1 MNVNVGALI
10 RRERQRQGL
19 SLRELARRV
28 GVSASMLSQ
37 VETDRTRPS
46 VSTIYAIAT
55 ELGISIDA
63 LLSDRD
69 ADMDAGILAEGG
81 VVGAAGLG
89 GAGLGGAGL
98 GGSGLG
104 SSGSAGSGL
113 GGSGLAGSGLGG
125 AGSRR
130 GPSLGELDCQLVRP
144 EDRRK
149 LELESGVT
157 WELLSDLLPHLVDF
171 MYVTYEPG
179 GRSSSS
185 GKLMR
190 HTGTEFAYLL
200 RGKLKIQ
207 VGFDEYVLQAGDALA
222 FDSSEPHLLVNEGAE
237 PAEGI
242 WFVLGRR
249 LTPES
254 HAARVALPA
263 ERPVRVLHRG
273 DGHLP
278 SRDADPPDPS

>member
-1 MNVNVGALI
+1 VNVNVGSLI

-63 LLSDRD
+63 LLSDSD
-69 ADMDAGILAEGG
+69 
-81 VVGAAGLG
+81 
-89 GAGLGGAGL
+89 GAGA
-98 GGSGLG
+98 G
-104 SSGSAGSGL
+104 SSATGSAGP
-113 GGSGLAGSGLGG
+113 
-125 AGSRR
+125 RR
-130 GPSLGELDCQLVRP
+130 GPASAPGPEELACQLVRP

-171 MYVTYEPG
+171 MFVTYEPG

-254 HAARVALPA
+254 HAARVTMPG
-263 ERPVRVLHRG
+263 ERPVRILHRG
-273 DGHLP
+273 GPHRP
-278 SRDADPPDPS
+278 ARDAAPPDPS

>member
-1 MNVNVGALI
+1 MGHASLNVNVGSLI
-10 RRERQRQGL
+10 RRERQHQGL

-37 VETDRTRPS
+37 VETGRTRPS

-55 ELGISIDA
+55 ELGLSIDA
-63 LLSDRD
+63 LLSDKEAAVATATAAAAGGGA
-69 ADMDAGILAEGG
+69 ADGS
-81 VVGAAGLG
+81 GAAGPRV
-89 GAGLGGAGL
+89 
-98 GGSGLG
+98 
-104 SSGSAGSGL
+104 
-113 GGSGLAGSGLGG
+113 
-125 AGSRR
+125 RR
-130 GPSLGELDCQLVRP
+130 GPVGTAAAADLASQLVRP
-144 EDRRK
+144 EQRRK

-171 MYVTYEPG
+171 MFVTYEPG

-190 HTGTEFAYLL
+190 HTGTEFAFLV

-249 LTPES
+249 MTPET
-254 HAARVALPA
+254 HAARVTMTG
-263 ERPVRVLHRG
+263 EGTVLRYPEG
-273 DGHLP
+273 
-278 SRDADPPDPS
+278 RD

>member
-1 MNVNVGALI
+1 VNVNVGSLI

-63 LLSDRD
+63 LLSDS
-69 ADMDAGILAEGG
+69 
-81 VVGAAGLG
+81 G
-89 GAGLGGAGL
+89 GAVSAGGAM
-98 GGSGLG
+98 
-104 SSGSAGSGL
+104 
-113 GGSGLAGSGLGG
+113 

-130 GPSLGELDCQLVRP
+130 GPAGAPSLDELACQLVRP

-171 MYVTYEPG
+171 MFVTYEPG

-222 FDSSEPHLLVNEGAE
+222 FDSSEPHLLVNEGSE

-254 HAARVALPA
+254 HAARVTMPG
-263 ERPVRVLHRG
+263 ERPVRILHRG
-273 DGHLP
+273 GPHL
-278 SRDADPPDPS
+278 SARDEAPRDPS

>member
-1 MNVNVGALI
+1 MNVNVGGLI

-63 LLSDRD
+63 LLSDADVGSD
-69 ADMDAGILAEGG
+69 AAAEAMA
-81 VVGAAGLG
+81 VPV
-89 GAGLGGAGL
+89 
-98 GGSGLG
+98 
-104 SSGSAGSGL
+104 SAGS
-113 GGSGLAGSGLGG
+113 AEP
-125 AGSRR
+125 AVSRR
-130 GPSLGELDCQLVRP
+130 GPSLSELGCQLVRP
-144 EDRRK
+144 ENRRK

-190 HTGTEFAYLL
+190 HTG
-200 RGKLKIQ
+200 
-207 VGFDEYVLQAGDALA
+207 
-222 FDSSEPHLLVNEGAE
+222 H
-237 PAEGI
+237 
-242 WFVLGRR
+242 
-249 LTPES
+249 
-254 HAARVALPA
+254 RVRLPA
-263 ERPVRVLHRG
+263 PRQAE
-273 DGHLP
+273 
-278 SRDADPPDPS
+278 DPGRL

>member
-10 RRERQRQGL
+10 RRERKRQGL

-63 LLSDRD
+63 LLSDR
-69 ADMDAGILAEGG
+69 
-81 VVGAAGLG
+81 G
-89 GAGLGGAGL
+89 GAGLDAADAADAVAEGGGGA
-98 GGSGLG
+98 
-104 SSGSAGSGL
+104 SAVNAD
-113 GGSGLAGSGLGG
+113 AGTTG
-125 AGSRR
+125 RR
-130 GPSLGELDCQLVRP
+130 GPSLGELGCQLVSP
-144 EDRRK
+144 ETRRK

-254 HAARVALPA
+254 HAARVAMPA

-273 DGHLP
+273 DRHLP
-278 SRDADPPDPS
+278 GRAADPS

>member
-55 ELGISIDA
+55 ELGLSIDA
-63 LLSDRD
+63 LLSDSEAAAD
-69 ADMDAGILAEGG
+69 AAALAESGG
-81 VVGAAGLG
+81 GTSATAPAAAGQGTRGQGTVSG
-89 GAGLGGAGL
+89 GA
-98 GGSGLG
+98 
-104 SSGSAGSGL
+104 
-113 GGSGLAGSGLGG
+113 

-130 GPSLGELDCQLVRP
+130 GPALDGLGCQLVRP
-144 EDRRK
+144 ENRRK

-190 HTGTEFAYLL
+190 HTGTELAYLL

-254 HAARVALPA
+254 HEVRVDMPA
-263 ERPVRVLHRG
+263 ERPLRILHHG

-278 SRDADPPDPS
+278 ARDADPRDPS

>member
-55 ELGISIDA
+55 ELGLSIDA
-63 LLSDRD
+63 LLSDGGAAAQSAPDPVSARTRSG
-69 ADMDAGILAEGG
+69 AAAPALAE
-81 VVGAAGLG
+81 
-89 GAGLGGAGL
+89 
-98 GGSGLG
+98 
-104 SSGSAGSGL
+104 
-113 GGSGLAGSGLGG
+113 LA
-125 AGSRR
+125 
-130 GPSLGELDCQLVRP
+130 CQLVRP
-144 EDRRK
+144 EQRRK

-179 GRSSSS
+179 GSSSSS

-190 HTGTEFAYLL
+190 HTGTEFAFLL

-207 VGFDEYVLQAGDALA
+207 VGFDEYVLQPGDALA
-222 FDSSEPHLLVNEGAE
+222 FDSSEPHLLVNEGTE

-254 HAARVALPA
+254 HAARTLPDGPTLRQHPDA
-263 ERPVRVLHRG
+263 RG
-273 DGHLP
+273 
-278 SRDADPPDPS
+278 

>member
-1 MNVNVGALI
+1 VNVNVGSLI
-10 RRERQRQGL
+10 RRERQKQEL

-55 ELGISIDA
+55 ELGLSIDA
-63 LLSDRD
+63 LLSESDGTVDVSPADHSD
-69 ADMDAGILAEGG
+69 ADADADRQSATALA
-81 VVGAAGLG
+81 VT
-89 GAGLGGAGL
+89 
-98 GGSGLG
+98 
-104 SSGSAGSGL
+104 
-113 GGSGLAGSGLGG
+113 GLAS
-125 AGSRR
+125 
-130 GPSLGELDCQLVRP
+130 QLVRP

-171 MYVTYEPG
+171 MYVSYEPG

-190 HTGTEFAYLL
+190 HSGTEFAYLL

-207 VGFDEYVLQAGDALA
+207 VGFDEYVLQPGDALA
-222 FDSSEPHLLVNEGAE
+222 FDSTEPHLLVNEGSE

-249 LTPES
+249 LAPES
-254 HAARVALPA
+254 HA
-263 ERPVRVLHRG
+263 VRVPLRG
-273 DGHLP
+273 EHAASVLRRSGRHLP
-278 SRDADPPDPS
+278 GS

>member
-63 LLSDRD
+63 LLSD
-69 ADMDAGILAEGG
+69 
-81 VVGAAGLG
+81 
-89 GAGLGGAGL
+89 
-98 GGSGLG
+98 S
-104 SSGSAGSGL
+104 
-113 GGSGLAGSGLGG
+113 G
-125 AGSRR
+125 AGSSAADAGAVAVPVPATGAVPAASPR
-130 GPSLGELDCQLVRP
+130 GPSLGELGCQLVRP
-144 EDRRK
+144 EKRRK

-254 HAARVALPA
+254 HAARVAMPA

-278 SRDADPPDPS
+278 GRDADPA

>member
-1 MNVNVGALI
+1 MNVNVGGLI
-10 RRERQRQGL
+10 RRERQKQGL

-55 ELGISIDA
+55 ELGLSIDA
-63 LLSDRD
+63 LLSEGDGTGDRSADLAGADSDSDRD
-69 ADMDAGILAEGG
+69 SLATSA
-81 VVGAAGLG
+81 VAGL
-89 GAGLGGAGL
+89 A
-98 GGSGLG
+98 S
-104 SSGSAGSGL
+104 
-113 GGSGLAGSGLGG
+113 
-125 AGSRR
+125 
-130 GPSLGELDCQLVRP
+130 QLVRP

-171 MYVTYEPG
+171 MYVSYEPG

-190 HTGTEFAYLL
+190 HSGTEFAYLL

-207 VGFDEYVLQAGDALA
+207 VGFDEYVLQPGDALA
-222 FDSSEPHLLVNEGAE
+222 FDSTEPHLLVNEGSE

-249 LTPES
+249 LAPES
-254 HAARVALPA
+254 HAVRIPLPGEHA
-263 ERPVRVLHRG
+263 ATVLRRSG
-273 DGHLP
+273 RHLP
-278 SRDADPPDPS
+278 SSG

>member
-1 MNVNVGALI
+1 MNVNVGSLI
-10 RRERQRQGL
+10 RRERQRQGI
-19 SLRELARRV
+19 SLRELSRRV
-28 GVSASMLSQ
+28 GISASMLSQ

-63 LLSDRD
+63 LLSDGD
-69 ADMDAGILAEGG
+69 AAADRTAPGQLGARR
-81 VVGAAGLG
+81 GAAGAG
-89 GAGLGGAGL
+89 GLDGL
-98 GGSGLG
+98 
-104 SSGSAGSGL
+104 
-113 GGSGLAGSGLGG
+113 
-125 AGSRR
+125 
-130 GPSLGELDCQLVRP
+130 PCQLVRP

-171 MYVTYEPG
+171 MYVSYEPG

-207 VGFDEYVLQAGDALA
+207 VGFDEYVLEPGDALA

-254 HAARVALPA
+254 HAARVAMPG
-263 ERPVRVLHRG
+263 ERPSRIMRRG
-273 DGHLP
+273 PHLP
-278 SRDADPPDPS
+278 GRDAPAPDPG

>member
-28 GVSASMLSQ
+28 GVSAIMLSQ

-69 ADMDAGILAEGG
+69 AAVLDAADAGAVTEGG
-81 VVGAAGLG
+81 GVA
-89 GAGLGGAGL
+89 
-98 GGSGLG
+98 
-104 SSGSAGSGL
+104 SAVNADTGTT
-113 GGSGLAGSGLGG
+113 
-125 AGSRR
+125 GSRR
-130 GPSLGELDCQLVRP
+130 GPSLGELGCQLVSP
-144 EDRRK
+144 ENRRK

-254 HAARVALPA
+254 HAARVAMPA

-278 SRDADPPDPS
+278 GHDADPA

>member
-1 MNVNVGALI
+1 LVNVNVGSLI
-10 RRERQRQGL
+10 RRERQKQGL

-55 ELGISIDA
+55 ELGLSIDA
-63 LLSDRD
+63 LLSDSE
-69 ADMDAGILAEGG
+69 AAEGTDAEAADAVGG
-81 VVGAAGLG
+81 VAAVAGAPA
-89 GAGLGGAGL
+89 AH
-98 GGSGLG
+98 
-104 SSGSAGSGL
+104 
-113 GGSGLAGSGLGG
+113 
-125 AGSRR
+125 
-130 GPSLGELDCQLVRP
+130 GPVRPPATAELNCQLVQP
-144 EDRRK
+144 ETRRK

-171 MYVTYEPG
+171 MYVSYEPG

-190 HTGTEFAYLL
+190 HTGNEFAFLL

-207 VGFDEYVLQAGDALA
+207 VGFDEYVLQPGDALS
-222 FDSSEPHLLVNEGAE
+222 FDSSQPHLLVNEGTE

-254 HAARVALPA
+254 HAARLARPA
-263 ERPVRVLHRG
+263 APTVLHHHEGRG
-273 DGHLP
+273 
-278 SRDADPPDPS
+278 

>member
-1 MNVNVGALI
+1 MNVNVGGLI

-63 LLSDRD
+63 LLSDGE
-69 ADMDAGILAEGG
+69 AANS
-81 VVGAAGLG
+81 GAADPEAVTEP
-89 GAGLGGAGL
+89 AGVAV
-98 GGSGLG
+98 
-104 SSGSAGSGL
+104 A
-113 GGSGLAGSGLGG
+113 A
-125 AGSRR
+125 SRR
-130 GPSLGELDCQLVRP
+130 GPSRGELGCQLVQP

-171 MYVTYEPG
+171 MYVSYEPG

-254 HAARVALPA
+254 HAARVAMPA
-263 ERPVRVLHRG
+263 ERPLRVLHRG
-273 DGHLP
+273 SPHDQG
-278 SRDADPPDPS
+278 

>member
-63 LLSDRD
+63 LLSDR
-69 ADMDAGILAEGG
+69 
-81 VVGAAGLG
+81 G
-89 GAGLGGAGL
+89 GAGLDAADAVAEDGVLGAADPGGTGQGGPGL
-98 GGSGLG
+98 GGP
-104 SSGSAGSGL
+104 
-113 GGSGLAGSGLGG
+113 GLGG

-130 GPSLGELDCQLVRP
+130 GPSLGELGCQLVRP
-144 EDRRK
+144 ETRRK

-254 HAARVALPA
+254 HAARVAMPA
-263 ERPVRVLHRG
+263 EHPVRVLHRG

-278 SRDADPPDPS
+278 AHDADPS

>member
-1 MNVNVGALI
+1 LNVNVGSLI
-10 RRERQRQGL
+10 RRERQNQGL

-37 VETDRTRPS
+37 VETGRTRPS

-55 ELGISIDA
+55 ELGLSIDA
-63 LLSDRD
+63 LLSDKEAAVATATAAAAGEAA
-69 ADMDAGILAEGG
+69 AD
-81 VVGAAGLG
+81 GAAA
-89 GAGLGGAGL
+89 AGPRVRRVPVGTA
-98 GGSGLG
+98 
-104 SSGSAGSGL
+104 AAAD
-113 GGSGLAGSGLGG
+113 LAS
-125 AGSRR
+125 
-130 GPSLGELDCQLVRP
+130 QLVRP
-144 EDRRK
+144 EQRRK

-171 MYVTYEPG
+171 MFVTYEPG

-190 HTGTEFAYLL
+190 HTGTEFAFLV

-222 FDSSEPHLLVNEGAE
+222 FDSSEPHLLVNEGTE

-249 LTPES
+249 MTPET
-254 HAARVALPA
+254 HAARVTMTGDAA
-263 ERPVRVLHRG
+263 VLRYPEG
-273 DGHLP
+273 
-278 SRDADPPDPS
+278 RE

>member
-63 LLSDRD
+63 LLSDREA
-69 ADMDAGILAEGG
+69 ADMDAAGAVAEGG
-81 VVGAAGLG
+81 AAGAAGPGGPGLGGGALGGGALGGGGTG
-89 GAGLGGAGL
+89 GAGP
-98 GGSGLG
+98 
-104 SSGSAGSGL
+104 
-113 GGSGLAGSGLGG
+113 GG

-130 GPSLGELDCQLVRP
+130 GASLGELGCQLVRP
-144 EDRRK
+144 ESRRK

-254 HAARVALPA
+254 HAARVAMPA

-278 SRDADPPDPS
+278 GHDADPRDPA

>member
-1 MNVNVGALI
+1 LVNVNVGTLI

-19 SLRELARRV
+19 SLRALARRV

-37 VETDRTRPS
+37 VETGRTRPS
-46 VSTIYAIAT
+46 VSTIYGIAT
-55 ELGISIDA
+55 ELGLSIDA
-63 LLSDRD
+63 LLSDADTHAD
-69 ADMDAGILAEGG
+69 AHADAHSDTDMDTAQANATA
-81 VVGAAGLG
+81 GAAANTTA
-89 GAGLGGAGL
+89 GATAGA
-98 GGSGLG
+98 
-104 SSGSAGSGL
+104 SAGASANAATNAADTRAHRVSAPSSS
-113 GGSGLAGSGLGG
+113 SGLACHFV
-125 AGSRR
+125 
-130 GPSLGELDCQLVRP
+130 PP
-144 EDRRK
+144 EERRK

-179 GRSSSS
+179 GSSSSS

-207 VGFDEYVLQAGDALA
+207 VGFDEFILQPGDALA
-222 FDSSEPHLLVNEGAE
+222 FDSSEPHLLVNEGTE

-254 HAARVALPA
+254 HAARVALP
-263 ERPVRVLHRG
+263 ESRG
-273 DGHLP
+273 RFPD
-278 SRDADPPDPS
+278 SDDPQAP

>member
-69 ADMDAGILAEGG
+69 AAGLDAADVVAES
-81 VVGAAGLG
+81 GAAGLG
-89 GAGLGGAGL
+89 GAGLGSSGSGGSGV
-98 GGSGLG
+98 GGSGL
-104 SSGSAGSGL
+104 S
-113 GGSGLAGSGLGG
+113 G

-130 GPSLGELDCQLVRP
+130 GPSLGELGCQLVRP
-144 EDRRK
+144 ENRRK

-171 MYVTYEPG
+171 MYVTYEP
-179 GRSSSS
+179 
-185 GKLMR
+185 
-190 HTGTEFAYLL
+190 
-200 RGKLKIQ
+200 
-207 VGFDEYVLQAGDALA
+207 
-222 FDSSEPHLLVNEGAE
+222 
-237 PAEGI
+237 
-242 WFVLGRR
+242 
-249 LTPES
+249 
-254 HAARVALPA
+254 
-263 ERPVRVLHRG
+263 
-273 DGHLP
+273 
-278 SRDADPPDPS
+278 

>member
-63 LLSDRD
+63 LLSD
-69 ADMDAGILAEGG
+69 
-81 VVGAAGLG
+81 
-89 GAGLGGAGL
+89 
-98 GGSGLG
+98 S
-104 SSGSAGSGL
+104 
-113 GGSGLAGSGLGG
+113 G
-125 AGSRR
+125 AGSSAADAGAVAVPVPATGAVPAASPR
-130 GPSLGELDCQLVRP
+130 GPSLGELGCQLVRP
-144 EDRRK
+144 EKRRK

-254 HAARVALPA
+254 HAARVAMPA

-278 SRDADPPDPS
+278 GHDTDPS

>member
-1 MNVNVGALI
+1 VGSLI

-55 ELGISIDA
+55 ELGISIDG
-63 LLSDRD
+63 LLSDGD
-69 ADMDAGILAEGG
+69 GG
-81 VVGAAGLG
+81 GGG
-89 GAGLGGAGL
+89 GAGGVTGGAM
-98 GGSGLG
+98 
-104 SSGSAGSGL
+104 
-113 GGSGLAGSGLGG
+113 

-130 GPSLGELDCQLVRP
+130 GPASAPALDELACQLVRP

-171 MYVTYEPG
+171 MFVTYEPG

-222 FDSSEPHLLVNEGAE
+222 FDSSEPHLLVNEGSE

-254 HAARVALPA
+254 HAARVTMPG
-263 ERPVRVLHRG
+263 ERPVRILHRG
-273 DGHLP
+273 GPHL
-278 SRDADPPDPS
+278 SARDEAPRDLS